1 MDMSSPKNR
10 ATRMMESTSEIPL
23 ITAGREGMRR
33 REKKCKEGYRGNK
46 ESEKVKKNTA

>member
-1 MDMSSPKNR
+1 M
-10 ATRMMESTSEIPL
+10 

-46 ESEKVKKNTA
+46 ESEKVKKKKTLLKVLRVDPEFTL